1 MKIRKLY
8 ETAKDTSERISE
20 IPMENRIYD
29 GKGWVATTLT
39 LNPGKQHQAFQGFG
53 GALTESSGYVLS
65 RLPAQI
71 RQQAIEAYYNPKT
84 GNGYRFA
91 RIHMNSCD
99 FSLDNW
105 ACVPEKDESL
115 ASFSMERTDKY
126 ISPLAMDVQKA
137 AQNEGNDVQFLVSPW
152 SPPVWM
158 KDNGDMNHGGHLL
171 TTYKE
176 LWAQYFVKFIQK
188 MAERDIKISFV
199 TIQNE
204 PAAVQ
209 TWDSCEYSAKEE
221 GEFAAQYLGPALEK
235 AGLGHV
241 KIYIWDHNRDLALER
256 LEESLAVPGAQKYV
270 AGLAF
275 HWYSGDQYDNIKAIY
290 EKYPQIDLM
299 FTEGCI
305 EGGPRNGAWFSGERY
320 AHNIINDLKSGCT
333 KWIDWNIVLDMQ
345 GGPNHVGN
353 YCDAPILADEKDGTL
368 HFQSSYYYIGHFSRF
383 IQPGAVRLDSDIFSW
398 MTPATV
404 SGHLTDEAETLAF
417 RNPDGTIALVIT
429 NRTEAELAFELKIEG
444 LDNTSGKTKEV
455 QLQASDWEKARTEAS
470 SPATDAEQQVPAA
483 ESRPLYLKIP
493 ARSIQTWIL
502 EDL

>member
-1 MKIRKLY
+1 MKIEKLY
-8 ETAKDTSERISE
+8 ETAKDTAERIWELSPE
-20 IPMENRIYD
+20 ERIYE
-29 GKGWVATTLT
+29 GGGWIPTTLT
-39 LNPGKQHQAFQGFG
+39 LRPEETHQKFYGFG

-71 RQQAIEAYYNPKT
+71 RKQAIEAYYNPKT

-115 ASFSMERTDKY
+115 QSFSMDRTDKY
-126 ISPLAMDVQKA
+126 ISPLAVEVQKA
-137 AQNEGNDVQFLVSPW
+137 ARDEGSDVHFLMSPW
-152 SPPVWM
+152 SPPLWM

-171 TTYKE
+171 DCYRE
-176 LWAQYFVKFIQK
+176 LWAQYFVTFIKK
-188 MAERDIKISFV
+188 MAERGIKISFV

-209 TWDSCEYSAKEE
+209 TWDSCEYSATEE
-221 GEFAAQYLGPALEK
+221 GEFAARYLGPALEK
-235 AGLGHV
+235 AGFGDV

-256 LEESLAVPGAQKYV
+256 LEESLKVPGAEKYV

-275 HWYSGDQYDNIKAIY
+275 HWYSGDQYENIKEIAR
-290 EKYPQIDLM
+290 KYPSLDLI

-305 EGGPRNGAWFSGERY
+305 EGGPRNGAWFTGERY
-320 AHNIINDLKSGCT
+320 AHNIINDLKSGTT
-333 KWIDWNIVLDMQ
+333 KWIDWNIVLDMK

-353 YCDAPILADEKDGTL
+353 YCDAPILADDEQGIL

-383 IQPGAVRLDSDIFSW
+383 IKPGAVRLGSEFFSY

-404 SGHLTDEAETLAF
+404 SGHLTDEAETVAF
-417 RNPDGTIALVIT
+417 KNPDGSIVLIVT
-429 NRTEAELAFELKIEG
+429 NRTEADLAFEFKIE
-444 LDNTSGKTKEV
+444 
-455 QLQASDWEKARTEAS
+455 SDKGTQTADVRNWEKARTAAADTTDNS
-470 SPATDAEQQVPAA
+470 ST
-483 ESRPLYLKIP
+483 PLYLKCP
-493 ARSIQTWIL
+493 PRAIQTWIL
-502 EDL
+502 I

>member
-1 MKIRKLY
+1 MKITRLY
-8 ETAKDTSERISE
+8 ETAKDSSERISE
-20 IPMENRIYD
+20 ILFADRAFKPT
-29 GKGWVATTLT
+29 GWIPTTLT
-39 LNPGKQHQAFQGFG
+39 LKPSEEHQKFEGFG

-65 RLPAQI
+65 RLPSNI
-71 RQQAIEAYYNPKT
+71 RQQAIEAYYNPHT
-84 GNGYRFA
+84 GNGYRLA

-105 ACVPEKDESL
+105 ACVPEKDETL
-115 ASFSMERTDKY
+115 TSFSMERTDKY

-137 AQNEGNDVQFLVSPW
+137 AQNAGSSVQFLVSPW

-171 TTYKE
+171 PHYKD

-209 TWDSCEYSAKEE
+209 TWDSCEYSASEE
-221 GEFAAQYLGPALEK
+221 GEFAAKYLGPALEK

-256 LEESLAVPGAQKYV
+256 LEESLAVPGAEKYV

-275 HWYSGDQYDNIKAIY
+275 HWYSGDQYDNIKTIAQ
-290 EKYPQIDLM
+290 KYPQIDLM

-305 EGGPRNGAWFSGERY
+305 EGGPRDGAWFSGERY

-353 YCDAPILADEKDGTL
+353 YCDAPILADEKTGSL
-368 HFQSSYYYIGHFSRF
+368 HFQSSFYYIGHFSRF
-383 IQPGAVRLDSDIFSW
+383 IQPGAVRLSSEFFSY

-417 RNPDGTIALVIT
+417 RNPDGTVVLIIT
-429 NRTEAELAFELKIEG
+429 NRTEADLAFELKVEFSKSEK
-444 LDNTSGKTKEV
+444 NTN
-455 QLQASDWEKARTEAS
+455 LISDWEKARTQGNSQESQEITAS
-470 SPATDAEQQVPAA
+470 ASAA
-483 ESRPLYLKIP
+483 NNEPVYLKIP
-493 ARSIQTWIL
+493 PRAIQTWIL
-502 EDL
+502 EDK